1 MTMKQILVA
10 VDEHPH
16 AEQIVDSAIELA
28 GAISAKILLIYV
40 VEASSVPE
48 RYRDAHGD
56 ALPEHY
62 YQDQFQRTVGPLLK
76 KIEKAGIKYE
86 GISAAGDP
94 EEEILKI
101 AKSKDVS
108 YIVMGTRGLSR
119 LNRLKAIGSV
129 SRNVIEKSTV
139 PVVAVP

>member
-1 MTMKQILVA
+1 MKQILVA

-16 AEQIVDSAIELA
+16 AAEIVDSAIQLA
-28 GAISAKILLIYV
+28 GGLSAKILLMYV
-40 VEASSVPE
+40 VEKSSVPDK
-48 RYRDAHGD
+48 YRDEHGD

-62 YQDQFQRTVGPLLK
+62 YADEFQRTVGPLLK
-76 KIEKAGIKYE
+76 RIDKAGIKYE

-94 EEEILKI
+94 EKEILKT

-108 YIVMGTRGLSR
+108 YIVMGTRGLRR
-119 LNRLKAIGSV
+119 LGRLRALGSV

-139 PVVAVP
+139 PVLAVP